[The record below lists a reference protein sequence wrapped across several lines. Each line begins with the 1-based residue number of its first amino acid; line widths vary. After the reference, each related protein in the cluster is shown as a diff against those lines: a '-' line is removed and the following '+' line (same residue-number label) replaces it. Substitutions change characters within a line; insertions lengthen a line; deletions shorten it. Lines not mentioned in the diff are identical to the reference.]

1 MGTLSIMHLLPVIL
15 LLPLLLA
22 GVTPAPT
29 QEEWPGQWYYMETLL
44 QGGKVLTLMPDRQVR
59 MHSKHHE
66 QHQEWRLKTDGCLV
80 NKAEPKLCLALEG
93 NIEGS
98 LLSMHEANGLES
110 QKWKWKTNYLESYIR
125 SNLSTTISCWTS
137 YGRMYQCIHQELVSM
152 SGIMTTRILRGGRW
166 SLSSNI

>member
-1 MGTLSIMHLLPVIL
+1 MGTLSIMHLLPLIL
-15 LLPLLLA
+15 LLPLLLL

-29 QEEWPGQWYYMETLL
+29 QEEWPGQWYYLETLL

-59 MHSKHHE
+59 MHSKHHD

-125 SNLSTTISCWTS
+125 SNLFHYHLLLDVIWQDVPMPT
-137 YGRMYQCIHQELVSM
+137 
-152 SGIMTTRILRGGRW
+152 GGASVHVWHNDHTDSQRW
-166 SLSSNI
+166 KMVPVL